1 MSVITDRIGRH
12 KVQVKKFLN
21 FGNSKIDKSKI
32 KKLKKGK
39 TNVFFP
45 DLKIKNPSG
54 FSSLFRVLTVIQSH
68 LAKTAVWKDD
78 SVSSFHSIFFSNL
91 TSIVVAVA
99 VKMRFLEYSLNMWV
113 SGPLFLF
120 SLLVFL
126 CQWLRNRRVES
137 GMGSAFF
144 WHDWDIT
151 SALIGQ
157 KKNQQEIEWAF
168 IS

>member
-1 MSVITDRIGRH
+1 MDG
-12 KVQVKKFLN
+12 
-21 FGNSKIDKSKI
+21 SKSSYKSKI

-45 DLKIKNPSG
+45 DLKIKNRLG
-54 FSSLFRVLTVIQSH
+54 FLLFITFDRNPVALCKDSSLKRWLCK
-68 LAKTAVWKDD
+68 L
-78 SVSSFHSIFFSNL
+78 VSQYFFSNL

-99 VKMRFLEYSLNMWV
+99 VKMRFLDYSLNMWV

-126 CQWLRNRRVES
+126 CQWLRDRRVETR
-137 GMGSAFF
+137 MGSAFF

-151 SALIGQ
+151 SALIGK
-157 KKNQQEIEWAF
+157 KKNQQEIELAF